1 VRAGWIR
8 KSVFLVLA
16 MFIVVNLLPFY
27 SIALSD
33 PIIPEGPALPGGP
46 VQPGDPVEPDEH
58 VNPDD
63 SPQGG
68 DTSKGGDSDGGEAS
82 KGGDPAGGSSS
93 KGSGGQ
99 SDLPWWLEPGN
110 LKQFGVAVW
119 SGLRDLTPTAA
130 AKNSNNVVL
139 LTRKSTAE
147 ALIKHDIKSWFQEEV
162 LLLSKSSKT
171 AGLKSAGGLVG
182 IGLTVIA
189 DIIDFSVG
197 ENTNFGIDSPEFV
210 NSVMTNTVLGAL
222 TTLGASVGVTAA
234 LAFAGATWP
243 VWAVTAAVVG
253 VATVLTWG
261 ISQTSIPSTAKKLMR
276 PVSDVVYAGWDTTK
290 NLANKGLEYT
300 KNKVSSLKNRVE
312 GLFN

>member
-1 VRAGWIR
+1 RAGWIR

-139 LTRKSTAE
+139 LT
-147 ALIKHDIKSWFQEEV
+147 
-162 LLLSKSSKT
+162 
-171 AGLKSAGGLVG
+171 
-182 IGLTVIA
+182 
-189 DIIDFSVG
+189 
-197 ENTNFGIDSPEFV
+197 
-210 NSVMTNTVLGAL
+210 
-222 TTLGASVGVTAA
+222 
-234 LAFAGATWP
+234 
-243 VWAVTAAVVG
+243 
-253 VATVLTWG
+253 
-261 ISQTSIPSTAKKLMR
+261 
-276 PVSDVVYAGWDTTK
+276 
-290 NLANKGLEYT
+290 
-300 KNKVSSLKNRVE
+300 
-312 GLFN
+312 